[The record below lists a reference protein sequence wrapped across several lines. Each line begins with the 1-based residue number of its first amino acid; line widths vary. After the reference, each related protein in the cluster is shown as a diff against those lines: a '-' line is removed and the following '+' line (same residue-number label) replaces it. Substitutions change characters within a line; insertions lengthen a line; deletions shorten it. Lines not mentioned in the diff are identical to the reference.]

1 MKRRTMKPE
10 TVKREVERMEKDL
23 DLLESGRGSC
33 QPLVVIERISDK
45 IVWLRKFR
53 HIDEKTMHRLC
64 DRVIEV
70 NEAVKHFL

>member
-1 MKRRTMKPE
+1 MKCRTMKPE
-10 TVKREVERMEKDL
+10 TIKREVERMEKDL

-45 IVWLRKFR
+45 IVWLWKFR
-53 HIDEKTMHRLC
+53 HIDENTMHRLC

-70 NEAVKHFL
+70 NEAVKHF